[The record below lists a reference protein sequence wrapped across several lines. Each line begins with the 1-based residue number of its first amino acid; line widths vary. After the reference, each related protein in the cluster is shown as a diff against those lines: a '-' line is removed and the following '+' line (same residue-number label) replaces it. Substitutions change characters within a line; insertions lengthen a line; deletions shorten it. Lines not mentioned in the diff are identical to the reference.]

1 MRQTKKAVYS
11 ETAFIGDPRSK
22 ACGDDMGRACGDDD
36 IFNPDNA
43 SGVSGTKKRFSKGV
57 PDITLGDS
65 GTKKRFSVF

>member
-1 MRQTKKAVYS
+1 MFLAFLMRRIKKAICN
-11 ETAFIGDPRSK
+11 EIAFIGDPRS
-22 ACGDDMGRACGDDD
+22 RACGDDD